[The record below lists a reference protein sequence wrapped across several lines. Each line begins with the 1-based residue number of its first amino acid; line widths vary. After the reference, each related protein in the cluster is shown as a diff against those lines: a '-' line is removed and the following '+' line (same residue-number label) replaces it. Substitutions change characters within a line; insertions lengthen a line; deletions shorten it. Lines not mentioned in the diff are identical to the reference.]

1 MEQVKTSRNK
11 NRYKQAAIIRT
22 FSFFSLL
29 VLVVGVQCW
38 SETTPDTKI
47 IESLAN
53 ISSHQYK
60 NNNNKQQFFS
70 QQGRQGRVLLQVHTM
85 GKIWQSSHT
94 SYVRIKC
101 VIIKNKKLQ
110 ANG

>member
-11 NRYKQAAIIRT
+11 NRKTRYKQAAIIRT

-38 SETTPDTKI
+38 SESTPDTET

-53 ISSHQYK
+53 VSSHQY

-70 QQGRQGRVLLQVHTM
+70 QQGRQGRVLLQVYTT
-85 GKIWQSSHT
+85 GKIHIHIMF
-94 SYVRIKC
+94 V
-101 VIIKNKKLQ
+101 
-110 ANG
+110 